1 MYAMFCSSIK
11 KKQHFLDV
19 EAKKRIFS
27 NPRVSYFFYFLFFF
41 VIKYLYL
48 FSFLFPLSHL
58 HTYITITNFMIKRRA
73 THYASPTCSFYL
85 RPYPHIQFSRN
96 TLFYGALDPL
106 EQGTD
111 SLKKKLF
118 FLHLKKF
125 EHRETLIPAFELA

>member
-1 MYAMFCSSIK
+1 MFCSSIK
-11 KKQHFLDV
+11 KKTNS
-19 EAKKRIFS
+19 IFVTL
-27 NPRVSYFFYFLFFF
+27 RLRREFFPILAFFFFF
-41 VIKYLYL
+41 VIKFLYL

-85 RPYPHIQFSRN
+85 RPYPHIQSSRN

-118 FLHLKKF
+118 FLHLKMF

>member
-1 MYAMFCSSIK
+1 
-11 KKQHFLDV
+11 
-19 EAKKRIFS
+19 
-27 NPRVSYFFYFLFFF
+27 
-41 VIKYLYL
+41 
-48 FSFLFPLSHL
+48 
-58 HTYITITNFMIKRRA
+58 MIKRRA

-85 RPYPHIQFSRN
+85 RPYPHIQSSRN

-118 FLHLKKF
+118 FLHLKMF

>member
-11 KKQHFLDV
+11 KKQHFRDV

-27 NPRVSYFFYFLFFF
+27 NPRVSFFF
-41 VIKYLYL
+41 VIKFLYL

-118 FLHLKKF
+118 FLHLKMF